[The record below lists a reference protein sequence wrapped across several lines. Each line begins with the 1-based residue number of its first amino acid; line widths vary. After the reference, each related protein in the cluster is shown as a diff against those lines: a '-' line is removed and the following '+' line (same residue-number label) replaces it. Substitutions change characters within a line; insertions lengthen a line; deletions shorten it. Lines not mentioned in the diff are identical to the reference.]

1 MQRAYLFSGIGP
13 FGMEHA
19 VEMVMVLLHT
29 SVLFFFI
36 GLVDFLLPINKPV
49 AWVFLGYIVPFAL
62 VYIATM
68 LLPRLFLNPRYFTP
82 SSSGSWKVSQ
92 LDNRRPRSQ
101 PPFRHP
107 PYIGESSWQDD
118 GELQDCQVAVAH
130 NAPNYCP

>member
-1 MQRAYLFSGIGP
+1 LQRAYLFSGIGP

-49 AWVFLGYIVPFAL
+49 AWVFLGYIFPFAL

-68 LLPRLFLNPRYFTP
+68 LLPRLFSNTP
-82 SSSGSWKVSQ
+82 FSSGSWKVSQ

-130 NAPNYCP
+130 NASNYCP